1 MLWAFVIC
9 SVILKIWTNPWCPD
23 NRISIYSFD
32 PIFSVVYMIT
42 SWYCS
47 NPTRCC
53 SISLSLLCIYRI
65 LEKVLTSSNNKGHLN
80 PERHFLKEAYLKHDL
95 MWRKLTVKQ
104 GFLVKV
110 KRYKIKAISLDIFTV
125 SQKSSLEDIE
135 NENYSK
141 FFAFQYSDLK
151 LKTLNSD
158 LKLLQINI
166 FQQGGENKLLES
178 IVYWIFSQWYSLF
191 L

>member
-1 MLWAFVIC
+1 M
-9 SVILKIWTNPWCPD
+9 
-23 NRISIYSFD
+23 
-32 PIFSVVYMIT
+32 
-42 SWYCS
+42 
-47 NPTRCC
+47 
-53 SISLSLLCIYRI
+53 
-65 LEKVLTSSNNKGHLN
+65 
-80 PERHFLKEAYLKHDL
+80 
-95 MWRKLTVKQ
+95 
-104 GFLVKV
+104 
-110 KRYKIKAISLDIFTV
+110 DIFTV